1 MYMYAEERHTWSQYH
16 AFTEKDGIT
25 VGSPYGEES
34 YHFKDARGF
43 LKYLRNK
50 YPSQV
55 FKSKRF
61 NYYGVFWVIYIRD

>member
-1 MYMYAEERHTWSQYH
+1 MYGEERHTWSQYH

-25 VGSPYGEES
+25 IANGLDATDRH
-34 YHFKDARGF
+34 HFKDARGF
-43 LKYLRNK
+43 LKHLRNK